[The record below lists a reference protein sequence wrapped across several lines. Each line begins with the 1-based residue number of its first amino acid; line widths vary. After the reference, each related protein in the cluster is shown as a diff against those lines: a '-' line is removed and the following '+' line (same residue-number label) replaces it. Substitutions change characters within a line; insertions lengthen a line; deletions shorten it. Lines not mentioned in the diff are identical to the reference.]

1 LNGEAGP
8 LAMGTGMAAC
18 ALLAWLTL
26 RRLASAA
33 EA

>member
-26 RRLASAA
+26 RRLAPDA